1 MNGASVSG
9 TTPVKLKIYNDTEE
23 GEGMAPQ
30 YVSAKDAKVE
40 VINPAE
46 VKAKVENVKNVVR
59 ETIDKN
65 YLQPINKIDMD
76 ESGKR
81 NEDKALVLD
90 NTDATQALGK
100 LYSEA
105 SKVPKMLCDAVDP
118 FYDEAVSVCNKYQ
131 SQFNQEAWTIA
142 GQIRNSM
149 GPGAKIIEI
158 YGGGSN

>member
-9 TTPVKLKIYNDTEE
+9 TRPVKLKIYNDTEE

-46 VKAKVENVKNVVR
+46 IKSKIEKLKNVVR
-59 ETIDKN
+59 DTIDKN
-65 YLQPINKIDMD
+65 YLKPINQIDMD
-76 ESGKR
+76 ESGRR

-90 NTDATQALGK
+90 NTDATQALGN

-118 FYDEAVSVCNKYQ
+118 FYDEAVKVCNQYQ
-131 SQFNQEAWTIA
+131 KQFNEQAWTIA

-149 GPGAKIIEI
+149 GAGAKIDEV